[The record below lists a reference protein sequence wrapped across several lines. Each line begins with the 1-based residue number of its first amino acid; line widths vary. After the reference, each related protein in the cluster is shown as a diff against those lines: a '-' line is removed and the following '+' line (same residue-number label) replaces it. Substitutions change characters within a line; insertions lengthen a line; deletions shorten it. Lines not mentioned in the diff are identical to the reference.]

1 MSTFAHLPRLRE
13 EVWRYVLCLLFSTL
27 AVLMTFASGI
37 YSGPG
42 WLVLDMIIGCTG
54 FVVIHWRR
62 RWPMLVAVPMML
74 LMTVSASLAG
84 PAVLALM
91 SVATRRRWG
100 QILTLLML
108 AVFSL
113 TTFEVL
119 LTSLEMRE
127 PASEQPLWAVI
138 VASLVFFSGVVAWG
152 LYVGSR
158 RELLRSLVI
167 RAESAEAE
175 QAAQFARARADERTA
190 IARDMHDVLAHRLS
204 MATLHA
210 GGLAYRADLD
220 PDEVRASG
228 EVIRASTHEALVELR
243 QTLTMLR
250 EDGSEP
256 DRPQPVLTEL
266 PALIEESRAAGMRLE
281 EAVAVDLD
289 AVPVSMGR
297 TMYRVAQE
305 LLTNARKHAPGS
317 RVDLRLQGEP
327 GGQLQLSVQNPIAV
341 TVADSAPPAAISA
354 PPSGFGLIGI
364 GERLRIAG
372 GDFSYGPTADGR
384 FVARASIP
392 WPA

>member
-1 MSTFAHLPRLRE
+1 MSISVHPPRLRE
-13 EVWRYVLCLLFSTL
+13 EVWRYLLCLLVSALTL
-27 AVLMTFASGI
+27 LVTFASGL
-37 YSGPG
+37 YSSPG
-42 WLVLDMIIGCTG
+42 WLVLDLVIGLAG
-54 FVVIHWRR
+54 FVVVHWRR
-62 RWPMLVAVPMML
+62 RWPMLVAVPLTL
-74 LMTVSASLAG
+74 LMTVTASLAG

-100 QILTLLML
+100 QILTLLVL
-108 AVFSL
+108 AVLSL
-113 TTFEVL
+113 TAFEVL
-119 LTSLEMRE
+119 E
-127 PASEQPLWAVI
+127 PTADQPLWAALV
-138 VASLVFFSGVVAWG
+138 VSLVFFSGVVAWG

-158 RELLRSLVI
+158 RELLRSLVV

-210 GGLAYRADLD
+210 GGLAYRSDLD
-220 PDEVRASG
+220 PDEVRTSA

-256 DRPQPVLTEL
+256 DRPQAVLTEL

-281 EAVAVDLD
+281 AVVPVVLD
-289 AVPVSMGR
+289 TVPVSMGR

-305 LLTNARKHAPGS
+305 LLTNVRKHGPAS
-317 RVDLRLQGEP
+317 RVDLRLQGAP

-341 TVADSAPPAAISA
+341 TAAEPAPSAVTSAPS
-354 PPSGFGLIGI
+354 SGFGLIGI
-364 GERLRIAG
+364 GERVRIAG
-372 GDFSYGPTADGR
+372 GDFSYGPIADGR